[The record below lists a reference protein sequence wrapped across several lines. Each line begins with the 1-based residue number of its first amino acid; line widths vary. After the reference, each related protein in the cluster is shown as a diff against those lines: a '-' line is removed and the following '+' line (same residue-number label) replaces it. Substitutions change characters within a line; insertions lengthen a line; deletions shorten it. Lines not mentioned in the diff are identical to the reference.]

1 LRATRGNAP
10 RLERTASRKK
20 FANRS
25 DNSPS
30 RASLS
35 ICGRSLGH
43 RLQRLR
49 SIDRSARGGAMA
61 KYALRIGINDYPGT
75 NSDLHG

>member
-1 LRATRGNAP
+1 
-10 RLERTASRKK
+10 
-20 FANRS
+20 
-25 DNSPS
+25 
-30 RASLS
+30 
-35 ICGRSLGH
+35 LGH

-61 KYALRIGINDYPGT
+61 KYALCIGINDYPGT